1 MDYKD
6 ALKVVRE
13 YHNPTDHGRN
23 PRFPYT
29 EALGYLIEKTKK
41 PEYMMELARYYCS
54 ERRPD
59 LENKYLEQ
67 AAEYGYGQAEHESGQ
82 TGHEESGR
90 KR

>member
-6 ALKVVRE
+6 ALNTVSE
-13 YHNPTDHGRN
+13 YHNLKDRGRKSH
-23 PRFPYT
+23 FPYT

-41 PEYMMELARYYCS
+41 PEYMMELARYYYA

-67 AAEYGYGQAEHESGQ
+67 AAEYGYGQAERGKTAEKDERYR
-82 TGHEESGR
+82 EEM
-90 KR
+90 